1 MIHPP
6 EEYGEQRELGET
18 ARDLTTSTQ
27 LSSIH
32 SLSEEEEK

>member
-1 MIHPP
+1 MTHPP

-18 ARDLTTSTQ
+18 VRDQTTSTQ
-27 LSSIH
+27 LLSIH

>member
-6 EEYGEQRELGET
+6 EECGEQRELGET
-18 ARDLTTSTQ
+18 ARDPTISTQ
-27 LSSIH
+27 LSLIH